1 MSTSD
6 RSSSLLR
13 AGDSSVR
20 VICSATALN
29 AGYDLPSIDAAIVA
43 AGVSTELVNIQQI
56 GRTVRI
62 REGKHALIINLFV
75 DKTQERVWVESKLK
89 NMDSE

>member
-43 AGVSTELVNIQQI
+43 AGVSSELTNIQQI
-56 GRTVRI
+56 GRTVRLK
-62 REGKHALIINLFV
+62 EGKSALVVNLFI
-75 DKTQERVWVESKLK
+75 DKTQERVWVENKLS
-89 NMDSE
+89 NMECK